1 MKGVANCY
9 KFDRLRGDSARVLA
23 RRVWLNPCS
32 AQLMSLVAEAVPHSQ
47 SEGIRLVARIGYG
60 TKGVLY
66 FALGLLAIQS
76 AVGAGQAEGGQGTM
90 KVISQQPFGMV
101 LLGVT
106 VCGLFGYSFWRAVQ
120 AIKDTESA
128 GNGFKGWIKRIGF
141 GVSCLSHLGLAIA
154 GIQMLVGESDGS
166 TKKTFLAQLMSHPA
180 GQVLLVIAGGCI
192 IGTGVAQ
199 LVKAKTTKFADDIEQ
214 DRMNEQGVMAAIWV
228 GRIGLAAR
236 GIVFTIIGYSLIHA
250 SITESSWREQ
260 GLEPA
265 LNEIRSSSFGST
277 MLFVVAVGLSAYGL
291 YQLVLAGYRKI
302 QAPG

>member
-1 MKGVANCY
+1 
-9 KFDRLRGDSARVLA
+9 
-23 RRVWLNPCS
+23 
-32 AQLMSLVAEAVPHSQ
+32 MSLVAEALPQSQ
-47 SEGIRLVARIGYG
+47 SQSIRLIARIGYG

-66 FALGLLAIQS
+66 FALGLLAIQA
-76 AVGAGQAEGGQGTM
+76 AVGAGQTEGSEGTM

-101 LLGVT
+101 LLAVT

-128 GNGFKGWIKRIGF
+128 GSGIKGWVKRAGF

-154 GIQMLVGESDGS
+154 GIQMLVGEADGS
-166 TKKTFLAQLMSHPA
+166 TKKTFLAQMMSHPV

-192 IGTGVAQ
+192 AGTGMAQ
-199 LVKAKTTKFADDIEQ
+199 LVQAKTTKFADDIEQ
-214 DRMNEQGVMAAIWV
+214 EKMSEQGVMAAIWV

-236 GIVFTIIGYSLIHA
+236 GIVFGMIGYLLIHA

-260 GLEPA
+260 GIEPA

-277 MLFVVAVGLSAYGL
+277 MLFVIAVGLSAYGL
-291 YQLVLAGYRKI
+291 YQLVLAAYRKI
-302 QAPG
+302 EAPG